1 MKTPNKKKTFSR
13 LSLARLSFDR
23 GDPSASA
30 LAHTPEAIARAAAE
44 EHGGAGSQYLGD
56 MVLGGLDGIIT
67 TFAVVC
73 SVAGAKLGL
82 NVVMIMG
89 LANLL
94 ADGFSMATG
103 TFLSARSEQ
112 EYYRKEKARETWEVQ
127 HFPEGEK
134 QELVEIYRKQGYSD
148 EEARKITEIRSRDP
162 RRWVDA
168 MMVDELRMLPDE
180 RTPIHSALAT
190 YAAFV
195 LAGAIPLLV
204 YLVGLVVPI
213 APTTAFFISLGM
225 SGVALFILG
234 SAKVLVTHGNPLR
247 NGLEML
253 AVGSL
258 AAAVAF
264 IVGVILKRIIG

>member
-1 MKTPNKKKTFSR
+1 MKEPNKKKTFSR

-23 GDPSASA
+23 GDASASA
-30 LAHTPEAIARAAAE
+30 LAHTPGAIARAAAE

-67 TFAVVC
+67 TFAVVS
-73 SVAGAKLGL
+73 SVAGASLGL

-103 TFLSARSEQ
+103 SFLSARSER
-112 EYYRKEKARETWEVQ
+112 EYYRKEKARETWEVE

-134 QELVEIYRKQGYSD
+134 QELVELYRKQGYSNED
-148 EEARKITEIRSRDP
+148 ADKLTEIRSRDP

-168 MMVDELRMLPDE
+168 MMVDELGLLPDD
-180 RTPIHSALAT
+180 RTPLQSALAT

-204 YLVGLVVPI
+204 YLAGLFVPI
-213 APTTAFFISLGM
+213 APTTAFFVSLGM
-225 SGVALFILG
+225 SGVALFTLG
-234 SAKVLVTHGNPLR
+234 SAKVFVTHGNPLR
-247 NGLEML
+247 SGLETL

-264 IVGVILKRIIG
+264 IVGVILKRVIG

>member
-1 MKTPNKKKTFSR
+1 MDKKKKPVVNR
-13 LSLARLSFDR
+13 LSLARLSFER
-23 GDPSASA
+23 GDPAGAA
-30 LAHTPEAIARAAAE
+30 LAHSPEAIARAAGE

-67 TFAVVC
+67 TFAVVS
-73 SVAGAKLGL
+73 SVAGASLGL

-103 TFLSARSEQ
+103 SFLSARSER
-112 EYYRKEKARETWEVQ
+112 EYYRKEKARETWEVE

-134 QELVEIYRKQGYSD
+134 QELIELYRKQGYSN
-148 EEARKITEIRSRDP
+148 EESAQLTEIRTRDP

-168 MMVDELRMLPDE
+168 MMVDELGMLPDD
-180 RTPIHSALAT
+180 RTPIQSALAT

-195 LAGAIPLLV
+195 LAGAIPLMV

-213 APTTAFFISLGM
+213 APTTAFFVSLGM

-247 NGLEML
+247 SGLETL
-253 AVGSL
+253 VVGSL

-264 IVGVILKRIIG
+264 IVGVVLKRVIG

>member
-1 MKTPNKKKTFSR
+1 MKKPNRKKTFSR

-23 GDPSASA
+23 GDASASA

-44 EHGGAGSQYLGD
+44 EHGGSRSQYLGD

-67 TFAVVC
+67 TFAVVS
-73 SVAGAKLGL
+73 SVAGARLGL

-103 TFLSARSEQ
+103 TFLSARSER
-112 EYYRKEKARETWEVQ
+112 EYYRKEKSREAWEVE
-127 HFPEGEK
+127 HFPDGEK
-134 QELVEIYRKQGYSD
+134 QELIEVYRKQGYSD
-148 EEARKITEIRSRDP
+148 KEARQLTDIESRNP
-162 RRWVDA
+162 KRWVDA
-168 MMVDELRMLPDE
+168 MMVDELGMLPDE
-180 RTPIHSALAT
+180 RTPLRSALAT

-213 APTTAFFISLGM
+213 APATAFAVSLGM

-247 NGLEML
+247 SGLEML

-264 IVGVILKRIIG
+264 IVGVVLKGIIG